1 MKIYPVREW
10 VIGEVVAE
18 KAAPHG
24 ERTFVPFEDR
34 RNSVRDLDVL
44 SSRLAHVSGS
54 VRECPGRLKT
64 ESRP

>member
-10 VIGEVVAE
+10 VIGAVVAE
-18 KAAPHG
+18 RAAPHAENAAPHG

-44 SSRLAHVSGS
+44 SSRLAHGSG
-54 VRECPGRLKT
+54 KIQN
-64 ESRP
+64 